1 MTNAIALARNL
12 AQAGLD
18 KPVADAIAEAV
29 VTHSDEHLAT
39 KADIASLRS
48 EFRTEMAEM
57 KGEIKTLAA
66 QGRLILGL
74 VAGLYVGLAML
85 LVSNLTG

>member
-1 MTNAIALARNL
+1 MTNAIAIARNL

-18 KPVADAIAEAV
+18 KQAADAIAEAV
-29 VTHSDEHLAT
+29 VTHSDEHIAT
-39 KADIASLRS
+39 KAGIA
-48 EFRTEMAEM
+48 EV
-57 KGEIKTLAA
+57 KGEIKALAA
-66 QGRLILGL
+66 QVRLILGL